1 MFWGKVAW
9 CPCASTNIKEM
20 TIGVNVGYSSEV
32 LCVTLQSQNWCFHLV
47 SASFLETAWLF
58 SSRALLRNDW
68 AVMTFLKICSF
79 FFDSKKHLMKN
90 KLNTSENYSLC
101 GQEELKSHSS
111 LVLPEGTSFPLHV
124 AKSFCVQN
132 LSEIPFSCC
141 THTTQLLQSR
151 QAHCIRQMQMQP
163 VLPLGASSLVSVG
176 GICCVTSFGNLF
188 FFPVVPCFWGSC
200 AAHGSEISICMV
212 LCSCIPHR
220 GCRSTVL
227 PWIRRA
233 AESQIN
239 SGKSLVSH
247 DVLFYE

>member
-20 TIGVNVGYSSEV
+20 TIGVNVGCSSEV

-58 SSRALLRNDW
+58 SSRALLRNAW

-79 FFDSKKHLMKN
+79 FFDSKKHLLKN
-90 KLNTSENYSLC
+90 KLNTFENYSLC

-111 LVLPEGTSFPLHV
+111 LVSPEGTSFPLHV

-132 LSEIPFSCC
+132 FSEIPFSWC

-188 FFPVVPCFWGSC
+188 FFSSSAMFLRFMC
-200 AAHGSEISICMV
+200 
-212 LCSCIPHR
+212 CSVQWNCYLYGPLLLYSSQ
-220 GCRSTVL
+220 GVQKYS
-227 PWIRRA
+227 PPMDQ
-233 AESQIN
+233 ES
-239 SGKSLVSH
+239 SWKP
-247 DVLFYE
+247 D